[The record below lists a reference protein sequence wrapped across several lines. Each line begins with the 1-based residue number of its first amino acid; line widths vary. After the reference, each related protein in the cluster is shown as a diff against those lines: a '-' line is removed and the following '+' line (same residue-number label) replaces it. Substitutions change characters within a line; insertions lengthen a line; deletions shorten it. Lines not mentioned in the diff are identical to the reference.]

1 MLSFRRLAQCVWTLL
16 LQRALLVASD
26 DLVVTFEADA
36 LAEWGLPADAKVFR
50 VAAASCEHNAPAD
63 QKLEGTVKGKNAS

>member
-1 MLSFRRLAQCVWTLL
+1 M
-16 LQRALLVASD
+16 ASD